1 MPRPTKKSQNDTPL
15 AASIDEFLLS
25 ARAKRLSPRTVSF
38 YATTCRKVLLP
49 FCDRS
54 TIKTLGDI
62 NQSDLER
69 LAVELQ
75 EQDGA
80 KGPRSPFTIKAY
92 LKGINQF
99 LSWARKRGEAVAA
112 KAEMPKTP
120 KRDIDVLSRNE
131 IQELEDA
138 AEVER
143 DKLIVRVL
151 ADTAARLDEVTR
163 LRVGDIY
170 ERDRKTWI
178 RFRGKGDKD
187 RVVHLFPRLYSRL
200 KRYAERGR
208 PSGAQTDRLFISRRR
223 RPGDDLYEPLTTSG
237 VYLIVKRAAARA
249 DLTKRIYPHLLRHS
263 AITWML
269 SRGMSPVSVANI
281 AGHGSL
287 DMIYRVYSHLTPLN
301 IAEEMNRLLSE
312 NED

>member
-1 MPRPTKKSQNDTPL
+1 MARSAAKGLLVGTPL
-15 AASIDEFLLS
+15 EVSVDEFLVS

-38 YATTCRKVLLP
+38 YATTCQKVLLP
-49 FCDRS
+49 FCQRHG
-54 TIKTLGDI
+54 IKEVAQLKQTDI
-62 NQSDLER
+62 DL

-75 EQDGA
+75 EQNGA
-80 KGPRSPFTIKAY
+80 KGPRSPFTVKAY
-92 LKGINQF
+92 LKGINRF
-99 LSWARKRGEAVAA
+99 LSWARKRGDAVVA

-120 KRDIDVLSRNE
+120 KRDIDVLSRAE
-131 IQELEDA
+131 IQDLEDA

-163 LRVGDIY
+163 LRVGDVY
-170 ERDRKTWI
+170 ERDRKTWV

-187 RVVHLFPRLYSRL
+187 RVVHLFPRLYARL
-200 KRYAERGR
+200 QRHAGR
-208 PSGAQTDRLFISRRR
+208 NRRPEDRLFMSRRR
-223 RPGDDLYEPLTTSG
+223 RPGEERYEPLTTSG

-249 DLTKRIYPHLLRHS
+249 GLGKRIYPHLLRHS
-263 AITWML
+263 SITWML

-301 IAEEMNRLLSE
+301 IADEMTRLLVD
-312 NED
+312 EDDR